1 MIGMPVP
8 LRRLRVLWLI
18 LAFVAASFPARAAVE
33 IQEVTSPGG
42 ITAWLVEDYTVPII
56 AVRFAFEGGASQD
69 PEGREGLANL
79 MTGLFDEGA
88 GDLDSDAFQIRLDEL
103 GAAMRFDATRDAVYG
118 QIRMLADDREEAI
131 DLLRLALTEPRFDE
145 EPLERIRSQIVTSI
159 VADERN
165 PLSQGRLAFARAL
178 YGDHP
183 YARRSDGSVASVQAA
198 TADELRDFHRRNFA
212 RSNLTVAVVGAIDA
226 ETLSGVLDEV
236 FGGLPEQAELATVP
250 RADVR
255 LAQEVATEYPLP
267 QTTLQLVFPGIAR
280 DDPEF
285 FGSFLMNQILGGGTF
300 SSRLFKEVREMRG
313 LSYGVS
319 SSLQNGDYADLLV
332 VGTSTRSDR
341 TEETLSVIRD
351 VLRSMVEEGPTEEE
365 LALAKTYV
373 IGAYAINN
381 LDSSSAIARTLV
393 ELQRDDLGIDYI
405 DRREELINS
414 VTLEQVAEAA
424 RRLLSADPAL
434 MLIGPAAQGGG

>member
-1 MIGMPVP
+1 VIGMPVP

-18 LAFVAASFPARAAVE
+18 LALVAASFPARAAVE

-69 PEGREGLANL
+69 PDGREGLANL

-103 GAAMRFDATRDAVYG
+103 GAAMRFDATRDAIYG
-118 QIRMLADDREEAI
+118 QIRMLADDRQEAME
-131 DLLRLALTEPRFDE
+131 LLRLALSEPRFDE

-198 TADELRDFHRRNFA
+198 TADELRAFHRRNFA

-236 FGGLPEQAELATVP
+236 FGELPEQAELATVP
-250 RADVR
+250 RADIR

-267 QTTLQLVFPGIAR
+267 QTTLQLVFPGVAR

-285 FGSFLMNQILGGGTF
+285 FGAFLMNQILGGGTF
-300 SSRLFKEVREMRG
+300 SSRLFREVREMRG

-341 TEETLSVIRD
+341 TQETLSVIRD

-405 DRREELINS
+405 ERREDLINS

-434 MLIGPAAQGGG
+434 MLIGPALQGGG